1 MQTKQARRA
10 AAGQEYALIIGLVAV
25 IALFGVATAGRSISS
40 LFLTA
45 GNKLTNAA
53 GGAGGTSDGGTS
65 GSTNPGTGAPA
76 AFAFVDL
83 TSAYPGTTADSNA
96 VPLSGFTGPLTA
108 TCDGACT
115 AINRNNGGWQAG
127 PVTGFMPGD
136 TIAIRQPVSGSAG
149 TTTTASVTVGATT
162 SAAWQVTSATCPS
175 TSSYCNGSTSDR
187 PAASCKQLLANGVAT
202 TGTYW
207 IQPVTPAFQAYCDQT
222 TEGGGWTL
230 VASRSSNIAATT
242 LAHYTDAAPSP
253 SADNNR
259 MLKSFAW
266 TQLAFTDVRYS
277 VKNYTKNIYY
287 VGVSTA
293 LQGSL
298 RDDLVDPM
306 TGSSTNG
313 CCTNT
318 NARSVTS
325 RLDSIA
331 SPTRTVTYNTSRQGW
346 LTDTVTN
353 GSWCWWNE
361 VAASNNV
368 GVGTCDSTTGGPG
381 YRGGVFVR

>member
-1 MQTKQARRA
+1 MQTSRSRRA

-25 IALFGVATAGRSISS
+25 IALFGVATAGRSISA
-40 LFLTA
+40 LFVSA
-45 GNKLTNAA
+45 GNRLTNAA
-53 GGAGGTSDGGTS
+53 GGAGGSGGGTS
-65 GSTNPGTGAPA
+65 GATDPGTGAPNG
-76 AFAFVDL
+76 FAFIDL

-96 VPLSGFTGPLTA
+96 VPLAGFTGPLTA
-108 TCDGACT
+108 TCGGACT
-115 AINRNNGGWQAG
+115 AINRNNAGWQAG
-127 PVTGFMPGD
+127 PVAGFMPGD
-136 TIAIRQPVSGSAG
+136 TIAIRQSASGSAA
-149 TTTTASVTVGATT
+149 TTTTATVTVGATT
-162 SAAWQVTSATCPS
+162 STPWQVTTAGCPS
-175 TSSYCNGSTSDR
+175 ASAWCNGSTSDR
-187 PAASCKQLLANGVAT
+187 AAASCKQLLANGVTT

-207 IQPVTPAFQAYCDQT
+207 LQPTTPAFQGYCDQT

-230 VASRSSNIAATT
+230 VASRSSSVAATT
-242 LAHYTDAAPSP
+242 LGNYADAAPSP
-253 SADNNR
+253 STDANR

-266 TQLAFTDVRYS
+266 TLFAFTDVRYS

-306 TGSSTNG
+306 TGGSTNG

-318 NARSVTS
+318 NSRSVTS

-331 SPTRTVTYNTSRQGW
+331 SPTRTVTYSTSRQGW
-346 LTDTVTN
+346 LTDTVTG

-361 VAASNNV
+361 VSASNNI
-368 GVGTCDSTTGGPG
+368 GVGTCDGTTGGPG